1 MLMSLQCK
9 RCKSKNT
16 KIVLKSDLIKAEK
29 ERGASASDIA
39 KINESQFGVAA
50 NPSVL
55 FELLGA
61 VLEFFGKLFGF
72 LEEKEKNKAKDKEK
86 IVLCECGYWENF

>member
-16 KIVLKSDLIKAEK
+16 KIVLKTDLIKAEK

-39 KINESQFGVAA
+39 KINVSQFGVAKDPFTIFA
-50 NPSVL
+50 H
-55 FELLGA
+55 LGA
-61 VLEFFGKLFGF
+61 VLEFLGKLFGF